1 MKVIAIQLEYLKRP
15 YIFKKNKYDLLKLNL
30 IKLRD
35 IQMRITETKATLI
48 VPIVKF

>member
-30 IKLRD
+30 IKLGALLIGTRK
-35 IQMRITETKATLI
+35 TK
-48 VPIVKF
+48 